1 MKDYFECNLPKV
13 IPSYY
18 TPGIKAKLE
27 ACVDIVYA
35 RTAKLN
41 EACNIMTAKGMRQAT
56 FHALAKKVFD
66 NGAKRFDEMS
76 ADDLCTLV
84 SLLNTGLEYPDRM
97 EWPNV
102 IVLYDTAFVSTEDW
116 EALRHFGIGGSDSSV
131 VMGVCPYQT
140 EEGLW
145 YDKTG
150 YPELVKDDEKQAIF
164 DRGHFLEPKVIEIF
178 CQMTGAVRI
187 PETRMF
193 QSLRYPHSTANLD
206 SVLLMPS
213 GKIAVFEAKS
223 AIDCY
228 AKAEEWFGSN
238 IPVNYQTQIHQY
250 LGVMNDDRIEGVYIG
265 MLPCTDHTLAGQYIG
280 SEFDPGK
287 YFHHFEEPDP
297 IYEEEILASEE
308 AFWTDFVET
317 GIKPEPSKN
326 SKLDREV
333 AEKYTPTPLSDPNI
347 PVADLAFAQYEDLYN
362 RLSEAEEQV
371 SLKKS
376 ELESLTNFRDTL
388 RNEMLAAM
396 EGAQEARLLNADG
409 EPLFI
414 VKNTLVT
421 RDGVDLKTLK
431 EFFPDAYKACR
442 KPSMSTRFS
451 TKAAKPK
458 KKK

>member
-1 MKDYFECNLPKV
+1 
-13 IPSYY
+13 
-18 TPGIKAKLE
+18 
-27 ACVDIVYA
+27 
-35 RTAKLN
+35 
-41 EACNIMTAKGMRQAT
+41 
-56 FHALAKKVFD
+56 
-66 NGAKRFDEMS
+66 
-76 ADDLCTLV
+76 
-84 SLLNTGLEYPDRM
+84 
-97 EWPNV
+97 
-102 IVLYDTAFVSTEDW
+102 
-116 EALRHFGIGGSDSSV
+116 
-131 VMGVCPYQT
+131 
-140 EEGLW
+140 
-145 YDKTG
+145 
-150 YPELVKDDEKQAIF
+150 
-164 DRGHFLEPKVIEIF
+164 
-178 CQMTGAVRI
+178 
-187 PETRMF
+187 
-193 QSLRYPHSTANLD
+193 
-206 SVLLMPS
+206 
-213 GKIAVFEAKS
+213 
-223 AIDCY
+223 
-228 AKAEEWFGSN
+228 
-238 IPVNYQTQIHQY
+238 
-250 LGVMNDDRIEGVYIG
+250 MNDDRIEGVYIG

-308 AFWTDFVET
+308 AFWTDFIET

-326 SKLDREV
+326 SQLDREV

-376 ELESLTNFRDTL
+376 ELENLTNFRDTL

-396 EGAQEARLLNADG
+396 EGAQEAHLINADG